1 MYRMIIC
8 HKKIKD
14 NTNTHAHPQKSD
26 RTNKS
31 SEVAI
36 QKLDTQNQLQFY
48 ILITIQKENSIK
60 IFYRMKT

>member
-14 NTNTHAHPQKSD
+14 NTNTHAHPQKPD